1 MNTHKGFINPLWLV
15 ALLVVV
21 LGGGA
26 AWWYIQQSAPSANT
40 QQPAVSP
47 IVEDRAS
54 TASPVVE
61 TKPLSVGSN
70 IFTYQSK
77 PGDKVGEMVLATI
90 NPVRY
95 SLSDPNPSWVKATF
109 TGTTTLIGR
118 LSAPTGDPRDVGMG
132 PDYSLNDLTPAS
144 LAKLPYFHDSERT
157 VWFGFK
163 NESVI
168 KAASVKNGDMVRV
181 VINEY
186 DYSTKPAEVWNVAT
200 LVSIEKVQ

>member
-15 ALLVVV
+15 AVFV
-21 LGGGA
+21 LIAGGGA
-26 AWWYIQQSAPSANT
+26 AWWYT
-40 QQPAVSP
+40 QIPRTSVTETPKEQL
-47 IVEDRAS
+47 
-54 TASPVVE
+54 PVVKE
-61 TKPLSVGSN
+61 EEKVPALVQQAPVKSISN